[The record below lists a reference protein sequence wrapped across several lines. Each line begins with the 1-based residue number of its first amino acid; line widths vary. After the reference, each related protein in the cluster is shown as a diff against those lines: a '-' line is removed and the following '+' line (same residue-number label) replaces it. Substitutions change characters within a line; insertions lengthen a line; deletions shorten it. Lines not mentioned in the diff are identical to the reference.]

1 MEPQRSYSKQEW
13 RPQGGGQGG
22 SQEPAI
28 IYQPEGDNLHLK
40 TVFGGHAAED
50 AFLEGR
56 INNRPQ
62 DTEIP
67 REDAGVFLNTV
78 IPLPSVGGVEGA
90 HRAREKDGG
99 VRLHHHFF
107 GGSSTLLQSCRDRNC
122 FIPNL
127 ITEDRSHHPQCI
139 LDGELEITI
148 ILRPLRYKKN

>member
-22 SQEPAI
+22 SQEPAVV
-28 IYQPEGDNLHLK
+28 YQPEGDNLHLK

-50 AFLEGR
+50 AFLEGC

-67 REDAGVFLNTV
+67 REDAWVFFNTV
-78 IPLPSVGGVEGA
+78 ILLPAVGGMKGA

-107 GGSSTLLQSCRDRNC
+107 GGSSTLLQRCRDRNS
-122 FIPNL
+122 FIPYL
-127 ITEDRSHHPQCI
+127 ITENWSHHPQCF
-139 LDGELEITI
+139 LDGRRKITI
-148 ILRPLRYKKN
+148 TLRP